1 MAESRYESTFII
13 KGSLEDKDFEPILTK
28 TEDTIRRYGGTVLE
42 MERWG
47 RKKLAYTI
55 ARATQGYYVTAH
67 FTHPGTNE
75 DRNSNIISRLE
86 RMFSLDAN
94 VIRYLTLA
102 RPDSVVKGRADMKK
116 RASEVAAKREAAI
129 AAMGEIPIII

>member
-13 KGSLEDKDFEPILTK
+13 KGTLEDKDYEPIITK

-55 ARATQGYYVTAH
+55 ARETQGYYVTAH

-75 DRNSNIISRLE
+75 DRNSNIIGRLE
-86 RMFSLDAN
+86 RMFSLDEN

-102 RPDSVVKGRADMKK
+102 RPDAVVKGRADMKK
-116 RASEVAAKREAAI
+116 RAGEVAAKREAAI
-129 AAMGEIPIII
+129 AAMGEIPVII

>member
-55 ARATQGYYVTAH
+55 ARETQGYYVTAH

-86 RMFSLDAN
+86 RMFSLDEN

>member
-13 KGSLEDKDFEPILTK
+13 KGTLEDKDYEPIITK
-28 TEDTIRRYGGTVLE
+28 TEDTIKRYGGTVIE

-47 RKKLAYTI
+47 RKKLAYPI
-55 ARATQGYYVTAH
+55 VRETQGYYVTVH

-75 DRNSNIISRLE
+75 DRTSNIIARLE
-86 RMFSLDAN
+86 RMFILDES
-94 VIRYLTLA
+94 VIRFLTLA

-116 RASEVAAKREAAI
+116 RASEVAAKREAAVQ
-129 AAMGEIPIII
+129 AMGDTTVII

>member
-47 RKKLAYTI
+47 RRKLAYTI
-55 ARATQGYYVTAH
+55 ARETQGYYVTVH
-67 FTHPGTNE
+67 FTHPGTYE
-75 DRNSNIISRLE
+75 DRNSNIIGRLE
-86 RMFSLDAN
+86 RMFILEDN
-94 VIRYLTLA
+94 IIRFLTLA
-102 RPDSVVKGRADMKK
+102 RPEAVVKGRADMKK
-116 RASEVAAKREAAI
+116 RAGEVAAKREAAI
-129 AAMGEIPIII
+129 AAMGEIQIII